1 MNIFL
6 CGADFINILNILGLS
21 KYYMLKLF
29 CDDATCCPCCNI
41 NSSDINTA
49 LLVFVWLSWVTSKL
63 PAKRINGDLKAQYV
77 ISATRGPSTKT
88 EQRKY

>member
-6 CGADFINILNILGLS
+6 CGADFINIFNILGLS

-29 CDDATCCPCCNI
+29 CDDATCCPSCNI

-49 LLVFVWLSWVTSKL
+49 LPNLKTPSK
-63 PAKRINGDLKAQYV
+63 ADKW
-77 ISATRGPSTKT
+77 
-88 EQRKY
+88 